1 MVKYLHISSYFRKLS
16 SNMTLQPIP
25 FEFPYIEK
33 KFVFFFIN
41 VGKAQREGRIRE
53 REGELAITAKQG

>member
-1 MVKYLHISSYFRKLS
+1 
-16 SNMTLQPIP
+16 MTLQPIP